1 MGPMGIYQ
9 IFERDGVQLGGMF
22 TAPPADTIPPNWLAY
37 VRVDSADRAAERV
50 TKAGGKVVNGP
61 MDVPGGSRIA
71 QCMDPQGGMFA
82 VHSM

>member
-1 MGPMGIYQ
+1 
-9 IFERDGVQLGGMF
+9 
-22 TAPPADTIPPNWLAY
+22 